1 MLQVGPGHCSVVS
14 TGDSGDQW
22 WMVYHAWVHGHTDQE
37 PGRWETVDIM
47 HAHLNSHWQKWQW
60 QLQAM
65 IFYFYFRQLLM
76 DKVEWRGGW
85 PVVGSPSSA
94 KQLKPSVDNE
104 V

>member
-1 MLQVGPGHCSVVS
+1 MGDIGQCCMQLLIHTSR
-14 TGDSGDQW
+14 TDSGNSVLKTIKFKLQDI
-22 WMVYHAWVHGHTDQE
+22 
-37 PGRWETVDIM
+37 VDTF
-47 HAHLNSHWQKWQW
+47 H
-60 QLQAM
+60 
-65 IFYFYFRQLLM
+65 FRQLLM